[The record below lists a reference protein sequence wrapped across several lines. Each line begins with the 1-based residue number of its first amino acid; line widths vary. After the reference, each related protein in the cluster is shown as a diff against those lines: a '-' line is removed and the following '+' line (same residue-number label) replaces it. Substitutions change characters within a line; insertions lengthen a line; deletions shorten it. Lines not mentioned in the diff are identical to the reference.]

1 MKAALIVLAAA
12 SALSACTSTPEAPS
26 IATSPSTSSSD
37 EPAGPYAGAEAV
49 IDVAAGPR
57 GVAFA
62 DGSVWVA
69 STIGGVI
76 TRVDPTSNTV
86 VAEIEAV
93 RPVTLVTIHGQ
104 LWASVLNGDPSS
116 DDEIVRIDTATNA
129 VGERVSVPVFH
140 NIAAG
145 PGAIW
150 AVDPAGEL
158 HRVEPVSGA
167 VTSPGPV
174 GAMTIGI
181 AANDEALWGI
191 RGDRIAWRL
200 PVDGGQLLEK
210 PLDVPVPGRS
220 RVAVGPGAGASVWVA
235 VPGAVLTLDRADLS
249 VGIRLSLP
257 GMELVNDLWVTETDV
272 WLSANVTDDALGLD
286 GGSVLRL
293 DPATAEVTATYRLGP
308 ESSGVVVAA
317 GSVWAVD
324 QADNKLARFPMPV
337 R

>member
-1 MKAALIVLAAA
+1 
-12 SALSACTSTPEAPS
+12 
-26 IATSPSTSSSD
+26 
-37 EPAGPYAGAEAV
+37 V

-69 STIGGVI
+69 STVGGVI

-86 VAEIEAV
+86 VAEIAAT
-93 RPVTLVTIHGQ
+93 RPVTLVTIDGQ

-116 DDEIVRIDTATNA
+116 DDEIVRIDTATNSI
-129 VGERVSVPVFH
+129 GEVVRVPVFH
-140 NIAAG
+140 NIVAG
-145 PGAIW
+145 AGAIW
-150 AVDPAGEL
+150 AVDRAGEL
-158 HRVEPVSGA
+158 RRVEPVSGA
-167 VTSPGPV
+167 VTTAGAV

-200 PVDGGQLLEK
+200 PVDGGQLLESS
-210 PLDVPVPGRS
+210 LDVTVPGRS
-220 RVAVGPGAGASVWVA
+220 RVAVGPDADASVWVA
-235 VPGAVLTLDRADLS
+235 VPGAVLTLDPVDLS
-249 VGIRLSLP
+249 DAIRLSLP
-257 GMELVNDLWVTETDV
+257 GVELVNDLWATETDV

-286 GGSVLRL
+286 GGSILRL

-324 QADNKLARFPMPV
+324 QADNKLARYPTPV